1 MSPDL
6 ERLIKLQELES
17 TIADAKSAIASQPER
32 TADLDARLDRA
43 KQTVDAARE
52 RLQQNQDA
60 RRAHEKDVALYQGRL
75 SKFKEQLMAVKT
87 NREYQAMQH
96 EIETAQKD
104 LGTVEERVLERMV
117 EADELT
123 AELKA
128 AEAALQAQTT
138 EIEAAKAE
146 LARETAAQEA
156 ALARASEARAGVVA
170 EAGEHLVA
178 LFEQVARARKGVAI
192 CSATRDGLCSHCHVR
207 LRPSMFQQVR
217 QNDQIIQCESCR
229 RVLYWVPPP
238 PPVEPPV
245 VHA

>member
-17 TIADAKSAIASQPER
+17 TIADAKSASASQPER

>member
-1 MSPDL
+1 
-6 ERLIKLQELES
+6 
-17 TIADAKSAIASQPER
+17 
-32 TADLDARLDRA
+32 
-43 KQTVDAARE
+43 
-52 RLQQNQDA
+52 
-60 RRAHEKDVALYQGRL
+60 
-75 SKFKEQLMAVKT
+75 
-87 NREYQAMQH
+87 MQH